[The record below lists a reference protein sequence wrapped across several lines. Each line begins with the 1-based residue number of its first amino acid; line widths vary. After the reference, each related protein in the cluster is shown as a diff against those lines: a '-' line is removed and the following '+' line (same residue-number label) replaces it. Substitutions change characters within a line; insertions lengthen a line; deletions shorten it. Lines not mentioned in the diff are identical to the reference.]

1 VTGALVVLAA
11 GLLCAAVV
19 PAFWRA
25 RTARRSA
32 EVVSR
37 DLRRDLPDALELLA
51 AAIDGGAPVDRALLA
66 VAAHVGEPL
75 AGELRRAADPHAAA
89 RPGTM
94 LARRPALRSLG
105 ALVASSEELGVPLAS
120 ALRGLAAHERERRRR
135 EIRLRAAAA
144 GPRMTLVVAGL
155 LAPAALLLVVGAELL
170 AVVRTVRGMP

>member
-1 VTGALVVLAA
+1 MTGALLLLAA
-11 GLLCAAVV
+11 ALLGAAVV

-25 RTARRSA
+25 RGARRA
-32 EVVSR
+32 DEARAR
-37 DLRRDLPDALELLA
+37 DLRRELPDAVELLA
-51 AAIDGGAPVDRALLA
+51 AAIDGGAPVDRALRA
-66 VAAHVGEPL
+66 VAAHVAEPL
-75 AGELRRAADPHAAA
+75 AGELRRAAAPHAAE
-89 RPGTM
+89 RPGVV

-135 EIRLRAAAA
+135 DVRLRAAAA